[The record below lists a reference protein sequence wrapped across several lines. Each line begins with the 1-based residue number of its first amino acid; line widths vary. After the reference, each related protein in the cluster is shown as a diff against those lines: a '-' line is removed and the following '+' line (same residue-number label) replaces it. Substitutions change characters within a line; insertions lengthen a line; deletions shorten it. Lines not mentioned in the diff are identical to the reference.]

1 MIGSPFKRTWGIKME
16 YRYLIVDDEV
26 LIRRGIRNRIDS
38 IKSLSLVCVGEA
50 SNGEKAK
57 EIIAD
62 KKPDII
68 ITDMKMAKVDGVELL
83 NYLEKNAPDSAVIVA
98 SGYTD
103 FAYVSKALE
112 KRVIGYLLKP
122 FSAAEIEEQLKKAVQ
137 SIEQRKSL
145 QELKRRVVS
154 FEEKF
159 EQFKLLEIMMEPWSG
174 DVERELADK
183 NYVMDYFH
191 LLISIST
198 NDETVEPHVRERCL
212 TLLKGIQGVVLNN
225 PSNKFQ
231 FFVILTAEG
240 EGNREKLSV
249 QASRMAMEVKRC
261 VQGRKAFV
269 CISNVF
275 QGFSQLNRN
284 YQRNEELLGRISL
297 RDTVGIFRAAQE
309 VYEPKE
315 IAPAN
320 EVKDMFRM
328 IKHNYA
334 EADNL
339 CGAFFEKID
348 PESHLIGDIRR
359 YCDVLIECVNQ
370 YADQKGVETDNVM
383 EIFVK
388 RYIYCDDTEKMER
401 EITGYVKL
409 VMDSIRMKSNDEE
422 YMFDRMKRYI
432 VENFDKKLTLQVL
445 ADHFYMSPNACSE
458 ILKQKMNISFND
470 FLKEIRIGKAK
481 ELLDTTE
488 LSAEKISE
496 EIGYA
501 NAKYFFKIFKKET
514 GSTPSEYRNRKK

>member
-1 MIGSPFKRTWGIKME
+1 ME

-26 LIRRGIRNRIDS
+26 LIRKGIRNRIES

-62 KKPDII
+62 MKPDII
-68 ITDMKMAKVDGVELL
+68 ITDMKMAKMDGVELL
-83 NYLEKNAPDSAVIVA
+83 NYLEQDHPDSAVIVI

-103 FAYVSKALE
+103 FAYVSKAIE

-122 FSAAEIEEQLKKAVQ
+122 FSAEEIEEQLKKAIQ

-159 EQFKLLEIMMEPWSG
+159 EQFKLLEIMMEPFSR
-174 DVERELADK
+174 DVEKELAVG

-191 LLISIST
+191 LLISVST
-198 NDETVEPHVRERCL
+198 NDDAVESLARERCL
-212 TLLKGIQGVVLNN
+212 MLLKGIQGVVLNN
-225 PSNKFQ
+225 PSNKYQ
-231 FFVILTAEG
+231 FFIILTADG
-240 EGNREKLSV
+240 EEDREKLSV
-249 QASRMAMEVKRC
+249 QASRLAIEIKKC
-261 VQGRKAFV
+261 VHGRKAFI

-284 YQRNEELLGRISL
+284 YQKNEELLNCVSL
-297 RDTVGIFRAAQE
+297 RDTVGVFRATQE
-309 VYEPKE
+309 YYEPQE
-315 IAPAN
+315 IVPAN
-320 EVKDMFRM
+320 EVKDIFRM

-334 EADNL
+334 ETEGQ
-339 CGAFFEKID
+339 CRVFFEKID
-348 PESHLIGDIRR
+348 PDRHLIGDIKR
-359 YCDVLIECVNQ
+359 YCEVLIECVNQ
-370 YADQKGVETDNVM
+370 YADQKGVETDNVI
-383 EIFVK
+383 EIFTK
-388 RYIYCDDTEKMER
+388 RYIYCDSTEKMER

-409 VMDSIRMKSNDEE
+409 VMDSIRMKNNDNE
-422 YMFDRMKRYI
+422 YMFEQMKRYI

-445 ADHFYMSPNACSE
+445 ADNFYISPNACSE
-458 ILKQKMNISFND
+458 ILKQKMNMSFND
-470 FLKEIRIGKAK
+470 FLKEIRIKKAK

-496 EIGYA
+496 EIGYG
-501 NAKYFFKIFKKET
+501 NAKYFFKIFKRET
-514 GSTPSEYRNRKK
+514 EYTPSEYRNRKK

>member
-1 MIGSPFKRTWGIKME
+1 MEME

-26 LIRRGIRNRIDS
+26 LIRKGIKNRIDS
-38 IKSLSLVCVGEA
+38 IESLSLLCVGEA
-50 SNGEKAK
+50 SNGERAK
-57 EIIAD
+57 EIIVD

-68 ITDMKMAKVDGVELL
+68 ITDMKMAKMDGVELL
-83 NYLEKNAPDSAVIVA
+83 NYLEQNYPDSAVIII

-103 FAYVSKALE
+103 FAYVSKAIE

-122 FSAAEIEEQLKKAVQ
+122 FSVEEIEEQLKKAVQ

-159 EQFKLLEIMMEPWSG
+159 EQFKLLEIMMEPWSS
-174 DVERELADK
+174 DVERELTSQ
-183 NYVMDYFH
+183 NYVMNYFH

-198 NDETVEPHVRERCL
+198 NDEAVEPLARERCL
-212 TLLKGIQGVVLNN
+212 MLLKGIQGVVLNN
-225 PSNKFQ
+225 PSNKHQ
-231 FFVILTAEG
+231 FFIILTAAG
-240 EGNREKLSV
+240 EENRDKLSV
-249 QASRMAMEVKRC
+249 QASRLTMEIGKQVYDK
-261 VQGRKAFV
+261 KAFI

-284 YQRNEELLGRISL
+284 YQKNEELLNCISL
-297 RDTVGIFRAAQE
+297 RDTLGVFRAAQAY
-309 VYEPKE
+309 YEPRE

-320 EVKDMFRM
+320 EVKDMFRI

-334 EADNL
+334 EIENQ
-339 CGAFFEKID
+339 CKVFFKKID
-348 PESHLIGDIRR
+348 PDIHLIGDIKR
-359 YCDVLIECVNQ
+359 YCEVLIECVNQ

-383 EIFVK
+383 KIFTR
-388 RYIYCDDTEKMER
+388 RYIYCESTEKMER

-409 VMDSIRMKSNDEE
+409 VMDSIRMKSHDDE
-422 YMFDRMKRYI
+422 YMFEQMKRYI
-432 VENFDKKLTLQVL
+432 VENFDQKLTLQVL
-445 ADHFYMSPNACSE
+445 ADNFYISPNACSE
-458 ILKQKMNISFND
+458 ILKQKMNMSFND
-470 FLKEIRIGKAK
+470 FLKEIRIKKAK

-496 EIGYA
+496 EIGYG

-514 GSTPSEYRNRKK
+514 SYTPSEYRNRKK

>member
-1 MIGSPFKRTWGIKME
+1 
-16 YRYLIVDDEV
+16 
-26 LIRRGIRNRIDS
+26 
-38 IKSLSLVCVGEA
+38 
-50 SNGEKAK
+50 
-57 EIIAD
+57 
-62 KKPDII
+62 
-68 ITDMKMAKVDGVELL
+68 
-83 NYLEKNAPDSAVIVA
+83 
-98 SGYTD
+98 
-103 FAYVSKALE
+103 
-112 KRVIGYLLKP
+112 
-122 FSAAEIEEQLKKAVQ
+122 
-137 SIEQRKSL
+137 
-145 QELKRRVVS
+145 
-154 FEEKF
+154 
-159 EQFKLLEIMMEPWSG
+159 
-174 DVERELADK
+174 
-183 NYVMDYFH
+183 
-191 LLISIST
+191 
-198 NDETVEPHVRERCL
+198 
-212 TLLKGIQGVVLNN
+212 
-225 PSNKFQ
+225 
-231 FFVILTAEG
+231 
-240 EGNREKLSV
+240 
-249 QASRMAMEVKRC
+249 
-261 VQGRKAFV
+261 
-269 CISNVF
+269 
-275 QGFSQLNRN
+275 
-284 YQRNEELLGRISL
+284 
-297 RDTVGIFRAAQE
+297 
-309 VYEPKE
+309 
-315 IAPAN
+315 
-320 EVKDMFRM
+320 M
-328 IKHNYA
+328 IKHSYA
-334 EADNL
+334 EVDNL
-339 CGAFFEKID
+339 CRVFFEKID